1 MKKVFDFNNYR
12 GPQSNIILVFLFCY
26 DAYDNFYDRRAW
38 FYGDFNAVKV
48 CNTPYFVLPNH
59 GLQKVHEP

>member
-1 MKKVFDFNNYR
+1 MKSILNFNND
-12 GPQSNIILVFLFCY
+12 QSSYQLELFLFCY
-26 DAYDNFYDRRAW
+26 DVYDSFYDRRSY